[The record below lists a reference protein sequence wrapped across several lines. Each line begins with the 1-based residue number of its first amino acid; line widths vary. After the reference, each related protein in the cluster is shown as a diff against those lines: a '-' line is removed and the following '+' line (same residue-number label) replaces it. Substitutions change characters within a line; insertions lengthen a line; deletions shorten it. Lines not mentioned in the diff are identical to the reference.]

1 MFRNIEHYDSLSEFK
16 FDFPHGYK
24 EAPQPECLIYQLEY
38 VHCGRGGSVAKLSSE
53 TPWTGNPPGSSGGD
67 SPGKNT
73 GEGCHFLL
81 QRSFPTQG
89 SNLGFLQSRRILY
102 QLSHQG
108 SSQRIST
115 EEFWKPS
122 CCYQW
127 FRTAARPTWAS
138 DICRN
143 EISSPILMVFLLLTS
158 FSLPI

>member
-1 MFRNIEHYDSLSEFK
+1 MIPFQNLSLI
-16 FDFPHGYK
+16 FPTGTRK
-24 EAPQPECLIYQLEY
+24 PLSQNALFT
-38 VHCGRGGSVAKLSSE
+38 SWSMSTVAGVVQSLSSE